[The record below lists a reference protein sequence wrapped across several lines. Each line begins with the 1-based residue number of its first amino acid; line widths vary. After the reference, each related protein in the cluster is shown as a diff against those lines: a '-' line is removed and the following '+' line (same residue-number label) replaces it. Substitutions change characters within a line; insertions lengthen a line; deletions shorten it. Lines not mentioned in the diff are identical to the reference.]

1 LPELAMRAFHLEV
14 MRTPDGLAVVGLP
27 EPREDES
34 TALMFADPHS
44 FPVVSFVDRS
54 TEALPGVALIGGLA
68 GGPSG
73 AGSTRLY
80 LDGRSVDRGAVG
92 MLLAGNA
99 GQLIVSQGCRPVG
112 PEMVVT
118 RCEGNLLLELAG
130 APALRRLREVLTEL
144 PEAQRITFGRGPQ
157 LGLAMDEYA
166 DRHGAGDY
174 LVRAVIGIDEQR
186 EAVAVGDVLDVGRSV
201 RFQLRD
207 AAAAQADLKQRLIPA
222 ADARGALLIS
232 CNGRGPNM
240 FGRADSDISLVSAA
254 LAGAPVAGLFA
265 GGELGPVGGRNWLHG
280 FTASV
285 LAFT

>member
-1 LPELAMRAFHLEV
+1 MMIEQSNDERQAATQGASVDNGPVASSRFGDGFAAVGVHAADLAEATRAATLAAVAQLSGPPDLLAVFSSGPPADELDDVGSLAFELSGARHVIGCSAAGVCGAGQAVLGAAGVSVWAAALPELAMRAFHLEV

-99 GQLIVSQGCRPVG
+99 PR
-112 PEMVVT
+112 
-118 RCEGNLLLELAG
+118 
-130 APALRRLREVLTEL
+130 
-144 PEAQRITFGRGPQ
+144 
-157 LGLAMDEYA
+157 
-166 DRHGAGDY
+166 
-174 LVRAVIGIDEQR
+174 
-186 EAVAVGDVLDVGRSV
+186 
-201 RFQLRD
+201 
-207 AAAAQADLKQRLIPA
+207 
-222 ADARGALLIS
+222 
-232 CNGRGPNM
+232 
-240 FGRADSDISLVSAA
+240 
-254 LAGAPVAGLFA
+254 
-265 GGELGPVGGRNWLHG
+265 WW
-280 FTASV
+280 
-285 LAFT
+285 